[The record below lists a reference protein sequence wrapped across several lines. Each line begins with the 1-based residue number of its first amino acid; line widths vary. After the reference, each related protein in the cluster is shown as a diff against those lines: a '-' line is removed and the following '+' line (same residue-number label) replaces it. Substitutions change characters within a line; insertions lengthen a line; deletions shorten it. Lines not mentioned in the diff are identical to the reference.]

1 MQEEVNG
8 HRSRGLGWEV
18 WAGEGRPVTQ
28 VSPGWLPPLE
38 EAPEEKDKGPDGTS
52 VFATPVLRD
61 AKGPRGS
68 SAASEQYDP
77 GGL

>member
-1 MQEEVNG
+1 MQVF
-8 HRSRGLGWEV
+8 
-18 WAGEGRPVTQ
+18 
-28 VSPGWLPPLE
+28 PGWLPPLE